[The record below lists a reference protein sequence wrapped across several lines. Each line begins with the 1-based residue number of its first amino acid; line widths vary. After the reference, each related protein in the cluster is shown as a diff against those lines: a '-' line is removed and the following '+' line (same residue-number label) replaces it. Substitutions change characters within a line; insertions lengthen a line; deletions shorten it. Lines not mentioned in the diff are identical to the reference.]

1 MNEVTPKECSE
12 KSRDVPAVSR
22 MSPRVRGMVPIIFG
36 KWLPFMV
43 SGYSDWKVP
52 ESFGRVRKFPGFR
65 KNHEWKGQLV
75 GPAWQVGHAAPLS
88 GSAKIGGGRS
98 PSGTPTPPLKPN
110 WGGKESN

>member
-12 KSRDVPAVSR
+12 KSRNVTAVSG

-52 ESFGRVRKFPGFR
+52 ESFGRVQKFSGLPKKSR
-65 KNHEWKGQLV
+65 MV
-75 GPAWQVGHAAPLS
+75 GMT
-88 GSAKIGGGRS
+88 
-98 PSGTPTPPLKPN
+98 SGTHVASGPHGPTRAGRILE
-110 WGGKESN
+110 GREES